1 MGTRPRV
8 CRSGLVID
16 TATGAIDGTPA
27 AASAAEATATVTVG
41 DSAGNTAEVSIVF
54 PAVAKGDQMLTG
66 FGYSASSVQF
76 GATAPTVTGP
86 SGAQTTLS
94 YSTPSAT
101 CTVTASNG
109 ALTDLAVGDCV
120 VIVTAEGTANYNEA
134 SATFTVTVSSAG
146 NLVLNVNPIA
156 TDNIINI
163 AEHTDGFAI
172 SGDTGIR
179 GGRGCDGARWATRRR

>member
-1 MGTRPRV
+1 MSPSGGAADIDGYEASGLP
-8 CRSGLVID
+8 SGLVID

-94 YSTPSAT
+94 YSHSEDSASL
-101 CTVTASNG
+101 C
-109 ALTDLAVGDCV
+109 
-120 VIVTAEGTANYNEA
+120 
-134 SATFTVTVSSAG
+134 
-146 NLVLNVNPIA
+146 
-156 TDNIINI
+156 
-163 AEHTDGFAI
+163 
-172 SGDTGIR
+172 SGDR
-179 GGRGCDGARWATRRR
+179 PPPARSPIWRSEIVS